1 MLIFSNLQSHLYKC
15 NIDFYL
21 DLDFFYY
28 LQYLAINFNSLFSM
42 VLIFT
47 YVYWQCYKS
56 VYLLPLILSFCSLFG
71 QAELI
76 CLCQKSSPI
85 CCLNPLTSML
95 LLLDIK
101 PTRLHSNNLRVVF
114 LLELFCEI
122 NLAVYKSEVHGCMH
136 SFYFLD
142 TCYMCSI
149 FTNNLIEE
157 LCIHV
162 QKNCAIVNT
171 GA

>member
-15 NIDFYL
+15 KIDFYL

-56 VYLLPLILSFCSLFG
+56 VYLLPLIWSFCSLFG

-101 PTRLHSNNLRVVF
+101 PTRLHSNNLREF
-114 LLELFCEI
+114 LLPFWAGRTDMFMPKVITYL
-122 NLAVYKSEVHGCMH
+122 LSKSA
-136 SFYFLD
+136 YFNVI
-142 TCYMCSI
+142 TS
-149 FTNNLIEE
+149 
-157 LCIHV
+157 
-162 QKNCAIVNT
+162 
-171 GA
+171 